1 MAKYDENQIQVLEG
15 LEAVRKRPGMYIG
28 SISSRGLHHLVYE
41 IVDNAVDEALAG
53 FCTEIN
59 VEILPDNIIS
69 VKDNGRGIPVG
80 KHPKMGISTLEV
92 VFTVLHAGG
101 KFGGGGYKVSGGL
114 HGVGASVVNALSES
128 LYAEVCDGDGVYAAS
143 FSRGKTLEATHKI
156 GEGKKTGS
164 KVVFKPDAEI
174 FETTVFETDILVQRL
189 REMAFLNKG
198 LKITLW
204 DKREEGSGPMTFH
217 YEGGIKSFV
226 DFMNKGKDTIGSNVI
241 YFEGEDNDVQVEVAL
256 QYTTSYTENIL
267 SFVNNIPTGEGGTH
281 VDGFKRGLTKA
292 FNDYARR
299 FNLLKEKDSNLAGE
313 DIREGLSAIVSV
325 RVLEPQFEGQTKTK
339 LGNSEVTG
347 VVNNIMVNKMGQY
360 LEETPAVA
368 KTIVEKTLS
377 AQRAREAARKA
388 RDLAR
393 RKTPLESST
402 LPGKLA
408 DCSSKEAEKC
418 EIYIVEGDSAGGSAK
433 GGRDRRFQ
441 AILPLWGKMLNV
453 EKARADKIYN
463 NEKLSPVIVALGAGI
478 GNDFNLEKLR
488 YHKVILMADADV
500 DGAHIRTLLLTFFF
514 RHMRPLVDNGNIYI
528 AQPPLF
534 KIFKKGMEDIYL
546 YNEEDLNPK
555 LEELEKS
562 GIDRNSLSI
571 QRYKGLGEMDS
582 EQLWE
587 TTMNPETRIL
597 VQVTLEDAIKADQ
610 IFSVLMG
617 ENVEP
622 RREFIE
628 QNAKYVTNLDI

>member
-1 MAKYDENQIQVLEG
+1 M
-15 LEAVRKRPGMYIG
+15 
-28 SISSRGLHHLVYE
+28 
-41 IVDNAVDEALAG
+41 
-53 FCTEIN
+53 T
-59 VEILPDNIIS
+59 
-69 VKDNGRGIPVG
+69 
-80 KHPKMGISTLEV
+80 
-92 VFTVLHAGG
+92 
-101 KFGGGGYKVSGGL
+101 KV
-114 HGVGASVVNALSES
+114 
-128 LYAEVCDGDGVYAAS
+128 
-143 FSRGKTLEATHKI
+143 
-156 GEGKKTGS
+156 
-164 KVVFKPDAEI
+164 
-174 FETTVFETDILVQRL
+174 
-189 REMAFLNKG
+189 
-198 LKITLW
+198 
-204 DKREEGSGPMTFH
+204 
-217 YEGGIKSFV
+217 
-226 DFMNKGKDTIGSNVI
+226 
-241 YFEGEDNDVQVEVAL
+241 
-256 QYTTSYTENIL
+256 
-267 SFVNNIPTGEGGTH
+267 
-281 VDGFKRGLTKA
+281 
-292 FNDYARR
+292 FNDYARGHNILKDKDG
-299 FNLLKEKDSNLAGE
+299 NLQGE
-313 DIREGLSAIVSV
+313 DIREGITAVISV
-325 RVLEPQFEGQTKTK
+325 KVKEPQFEGQTKTK

-488 YHKVILMADADV
+488 YHKIILMADADV

-534 KIFKKGMEDIYL
+534 KIFKKGMDDIYL
-546 YNEEDLNPK
+546 YKEEDLNPK